1 MASSTSTS
9 CRYCSMSLYIQGMPA
24 KEATPFAQALDKRVE
39 EGALGSLYEKL
50 PENEVRCYACAHRCL
65 IKDGLRGICKVRYN
79 RGGTLMVPRG
89 YVGALQCDPIEK
101 KPFFHAFPGTDALTF
116 GMLGCDL
123 HCSYCFTGD
132 VHVATNSGM
141 HRLVD
146 LWEQSLAD
154 PGGDAQRKRPRSG
167 LTATGQDGRQHDVRW
182 VFRHE
187 YEGELVRVAPDPL
200 NPFEATPDHP
210 VLATEE
216 PGEKQPQFMPARDLT
231 TRHFVCVPVS
241 GLLDFL
247 PIHDI
252 SRRHYRGPVFN
263 LETAGPHT
271 YLANH
276 AVVHNCQ
283 NWVTSQALRDP
294 GALADPMDVT
304 PSQLVGI
311 AQRQGASV
319 VATSYNEPLITSE
332 WAVEVFKEARPR
344 GFTTA
349 YISNGNATREV
360 LEYIRPWTD
369 LYKIDLK
376 SFRDKNYRSLGGKL
390 ENIVN
395 GIQMVHAM
403 GFWLEIVTLIIPGFN
418 DSDEELGDIA
428 RFLAGLSPTIPWHVT
443 AFHKDYKMQDPDN
456 TTAETLL
463 RAARIGETAG
473 LQYIYA
479 GNLPGRVGRY
489 EDTRCPRCQAT
500 LIRRVGYRILEDRL
514 TGRGRCFNC
523 QQLIPGV
530 WRTTINAGRAN

>member
-1 MASSTSTS
+1 
-9 CRYCSMSLYIQGMPA
+9 MPA

-39 EGALGSLYEKL
+39 EGALGSLY
-50 PENEVRCYACAHRCL
+50 
-65 IKDGLRGICKVRYN
+65 GKVRYN

-332 WAVEVFKEARPR
+332 TCTRSTSSPF
-344 GFTTA
+344 
-349 YISNGNATREV
+349 ATR
-360 LEYIRPWTD
+360 T
-369 LYKIDLK
+369 
-376 SFRDKNYRSLGGKL
+376 
-390 ENIVN
+390 
-395 GIQMVHAM
+395 
-403 GFWLEIVTLIIPGFN
+403 
-418 DSDEELGDIA
+418 
-428 RFLAGLSPTIPWHVT
+428 
-443 AFHKDYKMQDPDN
+443 
-456 TTAETLL
+456 
-463 RAARIGETAG
+463 
-473 LQYIYA
+473 
-479 GNLPGRVGRY
+479 
-489 EDTRCPRCQAT
+489 
-500 LIRRVGYRILEDRL
+500 
-514 TGRGRCFNC
+514 TGRWAAS
-523 QQLIPGV
+523 
-530 WRTTINAGRAN
+530 WRTSSTASRWSTPWGSGWKLSR